1 MTGKCVPVTP
11 RDGLVQISDD
21 NKTIDTRNYRRPFT
35 SLQVNGCLLLTE
47 AKKMNGIK
55 RGEIYYAE
63 SSPVIGSEQ
72 GGNRHTI
79 ILQNDKGNLH
89 SRTTIIAAI
98 TSELDKAR
106 MPTHVIFTVNG
117 MKKKSMVLL
126 EQIRTIDKSRLGNY
140 VGSVD
145 NKTMKQIDHAI
156 AVSFGLKYWEE
167 LKNG

>member
-1 MTGKCVPVTP
+1 
-11 RDGLVQISDD
+11 
-21 NKTIDTRNYRRPFT
+21 
-35 SLQVNGCLLLTE
+35 
-47 AKKMNGIK
+47 MNGIK

-63 SSPVIGSEQ
+63 LSPVIGSEQ
-72 GGNRHTI
+72 DGNRPAI

-106 MPTHVIFTVNG
+106 MPAHVIFTVNG

-140 VGSVD
+140 VGTVD

-156 AVSFGLKYWEE
+156 KPTCRIVQSWCISICMTAWTRKKRRGRGLTPLQRICLSPEV
-167 LKNG
+167 L